1 MFNQLVLIELQRFS
15 IKRHIL
21 ILKILSGEIAP
32 SGRRTVFTSTHGT
45 KYHVWLSVK
54 EKWMRIQGS
63 MCYFFDKVVIVSVI
77 RKIEHHTIH
86 RFENRGL

>member
-1 MFNQLVLIELQRFS
+1 MFNQLMLIELQRFS
-15 IKRHIL
+15 IKRHL
-21 ILKILSGEIAP
+21 ILKIRSGEIAT

-63 MCYFFDKVVIVSVI
+63 MCYFFDKVATVSVI
-77 RKIEHHTIH
+77 RKVEHHTILC
-86 RFENRGL
+86 FENRGL